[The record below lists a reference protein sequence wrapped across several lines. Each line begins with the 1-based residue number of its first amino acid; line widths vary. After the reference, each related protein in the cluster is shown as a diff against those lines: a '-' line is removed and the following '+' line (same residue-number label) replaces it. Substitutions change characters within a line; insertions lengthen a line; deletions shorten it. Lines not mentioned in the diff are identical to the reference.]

1 MNFDNYWAIFIKHWK
16 LIVSCFLAVGIGTC
30 IASKLM
36 TPIYQSEVIIQVSVR
51 SGTNQPD
58 YNNLLASDQLVQTEA
73 QLATT
78 TSVLGAVAA
87 HHTGLSEDQLAK
99 EVTSV
104 PSLNT
109 QLFTITVQDASA
121 TRAAALANDIATTL
135 IQQQTQAIQDANRH
149 AQQQI
154 QQEINTTQQQIN
166 DVTTHIAQLQ
176 ASGGNTAQITPLQNR
191 LATLQAQYNQW
202 ETALAQ
208 LELSQ
213 SQNGDLLQ
221 IAQSAQPSSTPVR
234 PIILLNTAIG
244 LVVGLFLG
252 LLLALLFEQV
262 DTRVRTAE
270 DITRLLTWPVL
281 GTIWQSSAADKK
293 NIIHPQERDSN
304 VEAYRIL
311 RTNVDFASID
321 KPVHTVMVTSAIP
334 GDGKST
340 IAANLAIFMAKAGKS
355 TLLIDADLHR
365 PTQQQHFHL
374 GADKRGLSNAIL
386 TLSMQGMT
394 KSSGVGSA
402 PGIFLNPQP
411 STNFAL
417 GAFVH
422 AVDIPNLWVMP
433 SGPLPPNPSELLASK
448 AMKSLLDAL
457 EHSGIEVVIFDSPP
471 IQYLSDA
478 SILASQVDG
487 TLVVVDI
494 TRAHKK
500 TLMQVKMQLGQ
511 VNAHV
516 LGCVV
521 NKQRRRRSDSPYD
534 YYYYHQD
541 DAQKEQ
547 ASGQGMPLLSLPVKS
562 PVGVRDTTGSSLT
575 NSQQGSR
582 LP

>member
-1 MNFDNYWAIFIKHWK
+1 MNFDNYWVIFVKHWK
-16 LIVSCFLAVGIGTC
+16 LISSCLLAVGLGTC

-36 TPIYQSEVIIQVSVR
+36 TPIYQAEVIVQVSVR

-78 TSVLGAVAA
+78 SSVLGAVAA
-87 HHTGLSEDQLAK
+87 HHAGLSEEQLAK
-99 EVTSV
+99 EVTST

-109 QLFTITVQDASA
+109 QLFTITVQDANA
-121 TRAAALANDIATTL
+121 TRAAVLANDIAATL
-135 IQQQTQAIQDANRH
+135 IQQQTQAIQDANQH

-154 QQEINTTQQQIN
+154 QQEINATQQQIN
-166 DVTTHIAQLQ
+166 DVTNHIAQLQ
-176 ASGGNTAQITPLQNR
+176 TSGGSSTQITPLQNR
-191 LATLQAQYNQW
+191 LTTLQAQYNQW

-244 LVVGLFLG
+244 LIAGLFLG
-252 LLLALLFEQV
+252 LLLTLLFEQV

-270 DITRLLTWPVL
+270 DITQLLTWPVL
-281 GTIWQSSAADKK
+281 GTIWQTSAADKK
-293 NIIHPQERDSN
+293 NIIHPQDGDSN

-311 RTNVDFASID
+311 RTNVNFSSID
-321 KPVHTVMVTSAIP
+321 KPVHTIMVTSAIS

-355 TLLIDADLHR
+355 TLLIDADLRR

-374 GADKRGLSNAIL
+374 AADKRGLSNAIL
-386 TLSMQGMT
+386 TLSMQGT
-394 KSSGVGSA
+394 AKPSGVGSA
-402 PGIFLNPQP
+402 PGIFINPQP

-448 AMKSLLDAL
+448 AMKSFLGTL
-457 EHSGIEVVIFDSPP
+457 EHSGIEIVIFDAPP
-471 IQYLSDA
+471 IQGLSDA

-487 TLVVVDI
+487 TLVVVDV

-500 TLMQVKMQLGQ
+500 TLAQVKTQLGQ

-516 LGCVV
+516 LGCIV
-521 NKQRRRRSDSPYD
+521 NKQRRRRSDQPYA
-534 YYYYHQD
+534 YYYYRQD
-541 DAQKEQ
+541 NTQKDQ
-547 ASGQGMPLLSLPVKS
+547 TSDQGVPFLSLPIKS
-562 PVGVRDTTGSSLT
+562 PIGARDTTSSPLT
-575 NSQQGSR
+575 NSQQGSH
-582 LP
+582 LL